1 MTLKQLSDA
10 DRSGL
15 NGEGI
20 EIIIFSA
27 PWCVPCKATKPGL
40 AKLSQTSQN
49 GPQSI
54 NVLEV
59 DGEENPV
66 LMREY
71 HVRAFPTMVLIKNG
85 QPEDTLT
92 GGKTFDQLRLWV
104 ESKQ

>member
-15 NGEGI
+15 NGEGV

-27 PWCVPCKATKPGL
+27 PWCMPCKATKPGL
-40 AKLSQTSQN
+40 TKLAGFST
-49 GPQSI
+49 PHI

-59 DGEENPV
+59 DGEENPI

-71 HVRAFPTMVLIKNG
+71 HVRAFPTMVMIKNG
-85 QPEDTLT
+85 RIEDTLT
-92 GGKTFDQLRLWV
+92 GGKTFEQLRLWV
-104 ESKQ
+104 EGKQ